1 MMFAAFSPSKIAMYR
16 FFVFGLSFL
25 AIAASFPL
33 YKRADLDVDILQ
45 FALTLER
52 LENKFYKEALSMWS
66 VDDFVDA
73 NFTEDFY
80 TQLKYIAHDE
90 EAHLLFLEQVIKA
103 AGAEPVQACT
113 YNLPLDSPASF
124 VQSIAAF
131 EGVGVSAY
139 LGAASLISSKKYL
152 TAAGSILST
161 EAIHQAAAR
170 NAIGEIPM
178 ANPFATPLS
187 ANAIYSIAS
196 KFIESCPA
204 NNTKLPFK
212 AYPELLVTQGLPT
225 AMNSSITFASN
236 GTLPN
241 STQIYVTFVSGLD
254 VIPVVG
260 SRNGSSIR
268 ATVPEDVSGQSY
280 VFLTTGN
287 SSNLTDSN
295 ILYGPAIIEVT
306 PSSPTFNVSIF

>member
-1 MMFAAFSPSKIAMYR
+1 MYS
-16 FFVFGLSFL
+16 FFVFGFFFL

-33 YKRADLDVDILQ
+33 YKRANLDVDILQ

-80 TQLKYIAHDE
+80 TQLKYIVHDE
-90 EAHLLFLEQVIKA
+90 EAHLVFLEQTIRA
-103 AGAEPVQACT
+103 TGAEPVQACT
-113 YNLPLDSPASF
+113 YKLPLDGPAGF
-124 VQSIAAF
+124 VKNLATF

-152 TAAGSILST
+152 TVAGSILSA

-196 KFIESCPA
+196 QFIESCPV

-212 AYPELLVTQGLPT
+212 AYPELFVTQGLPT

-254 VIPVVG
+254 VIPVAG

-268 ATVPEDVSGQSY
+268 ATVPEMVSGQSY

>member
-1 MMFAAFSPSKIAMYR
+1 MYR
-16 FFVFGLSFL
+16 FVVCSFSFL
-25 AIAASFPL
+25 ALAASLPV
-33 YKRADLDVDILQ
+33 YKRATLDVDILQ

-90 EAHLLFLEQVIKA
+90 EAHLVFLEQAIKA
-103 AGAEPVQACT
+103 TGAEPVQACT
-113 YNLPLDSPASF
+113 YNLPLDSPSGF
-124 VQSIAAF
+124 VESLAIF

-178 ANPFATPLS
+178 ANSFATPLS

-196 KFIESCPA
+196 RYIESCPA

-212 AYPELLVTQGLPT
+212 AYPELIVTQGLPT
-225 AMNSSITFASN
+225 AINSSITFSSN
-236 GTLPN
+236 GSLPN

-254 VIPVVG
+254 ITSVTG
-260 SRNGSSIR
+260 TRNGSSIK
-268 ATVPEDVSGQSY
+268 ASVPEKASGQSY

-295 ILYGPAIIEVT
+295 ILCGPAIIEVT
-306 PSSPTFNVSIF
+306 PSSPTFNISLF